1 MEISVTISD
10 ESSRDDHMIIILES
24 VSICLGT
31 VPRENILNQPW
42 PRQKGRIRSSDFDFR
57 VKILT
62 HFMVSEKCF

>member
-1 MEISVTISD
+1 MEITVTISD

-42 PRQKGRIRSSDFDFR
+42 PRKKVEYDIR
-57 VKILT
+57 L
-62 HFMVSEKCF
+62 